1 MNKIEIKCP
10 KCGSKKIECYHEY
23 SIDGVH
29 LEHSVCCDCEAQF
42 DVKYMAIEIK
52 LD

>member
-10 KCGSKKIECYHEY
+10 KCGSKKFECYDEY
-23 SIDGVH
+23 SMDGVH
-29 LEHSVCCDCEAQF
+29 LEHCVCYDCEAQF